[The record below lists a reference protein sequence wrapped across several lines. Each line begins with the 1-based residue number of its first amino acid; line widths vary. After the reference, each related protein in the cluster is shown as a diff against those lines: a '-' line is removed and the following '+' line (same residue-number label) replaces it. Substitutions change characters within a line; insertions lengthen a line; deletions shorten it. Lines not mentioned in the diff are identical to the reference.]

1 MMRYARIDLTK
12 TNYQRM
18 TPPAT
23 RFLQG
28 HVNVQNMNTL
38 YKKYCQYKKFKSVMP
53 IFDSEYRD
61 EKNHIHGYYDPIT
74 DKLIAFSLIRVYDTS
89 NVEAIQFAWDY
100 EKPELMLG
108 IESLKN
114 ECAFYKEAGFK
125 YYYLGG
131 ADEYKKQFDGFEILG
146 PA

>member
-1 MMRYARIDLTK
+1 MRYARIDLSK
-12 TNYQRM
+12 TNYQLIKN
-18 TPPAT
+18 TSV
-23 RFLQG
+23 LQES
-28 HVNVQNMNTL
+28 VNIENMQRI
-38 YKKYCQYKKFKSVMP
+38 YKEYCQYKKFKSVMP
-53 IFDSEYRD
+53 IFDSEFKD
-61 EKNHIHGYYDPIT
+61 PNNNIHAYYDP
-74 DKLIAFSLIRVYDTS
+74 KNKKRLIAFSLVRRYDAQ

-100 EKPELMLG
+100 KNPELQLG

-114 ECAFYKEAGFK
+114 ECAFYKAFGFK

>member
-1 MMRYARIDLTK
+1 MKYARIDLTK
-12 TNYQRM
+12 TNYDRM
-18 TPPAT
+18 HHSRT
-23 RFLQG
+23 RFL
-28 HVNVQNMNTL
+28 HESIDIDYMSNL

-53 IFDSEYRD
+53 IFDSEYSD
-61 EKNHIHGYYDPIT
+61 EKNHIHGYYDPNNN
-74 DKLIAFSLIRVYDTS
+74 KLIAFSLIRVYDPK

-100 EKPELMLG
+100 ENPELLLG